1 MLYVGDFWR
10 SSFENFVAIQ
20 YLDPGHGL
28 FEHLAGQD
36 RDTWRANIIGMSIVG
51 GMPKAGKPPRL
62 MFQGRGNGEP
72 AFLQGY
78 PLAVEPK
85 IEYTARLWTNYH
97 FYWLNWKN
105 HGTKWAMA
113 SIRSFSRR
121 LGG

>member
-1 MLYVGDFWR
+1 MASQHHRHVHRWR
-10 SSFENFVAIQ
+10 DAQGWETAQIDVSGE
-20 YLDPGHGL
+20 GERG
-28 FEHLAGQD
+28 
-36 RDTWRANIIGMSIVG
+36 TSI
-51 GMPKAGKPPRL
+51 
-62 MFQGRGNGEP
+62 FT
-72 AFLQGY
+72 QGY